1 MDSLIEDFLE
11 DCGVRGLTEET
22 VTNYRS
28 NLRIFSHFIENN
40 NGDLT
45 RVTIPDLRQFISYLK
60 NDRKNSMKRIS
71 NYFSALSSFYD
82 YLLTEEI
89 IETNP
94 ILPVRKRYI
103 RSYKKQGSLST
114 RQLISVDDMAMLIN
128 SILDPKWRAIALVFA
143 KTGIRRGELIRIEIK
158 DIDWSE
164 LSILLKPCPKR
175 TNLKVFFDDET
186 ARILQVWLQRR
197 EEFGFDKKKQHL
209 FTSRNGTPLQK
220 KIVTAKI
227 RHYAE
232 LVGLHNHKSDRLDE
246 KFTPH
251 CFRHWNTTWL
261 LRNGMP
267 REYVKMLRGDAKRE
281 AIDIYD
287 HIDYRDLQQKYIECI
302 PSLGIM

>member
-1 MDSLIEDFLE
+1 MK
-11 DCGVRGLTEET
+11 
-22 VTNYRS
+22 
-28 NLRIFSHFIENN
+28 NN
-40 NGDLT
+40 GGDLT
-45 RVTIPDLRQFISYLK
+45 KANVTDLKQFISYLK
-60 NDRKNSMKRIS
+60 KERKNSMKRVS

-82 YLLTEEI
+82 YLLTEKI
-89 IETNP
+89 VETNP
-94 ILPVRKRYI
+94 IPPVRKRYI
-103 RSYKKQGSLST
+103 RSYKKNGSLVA

-143 KTGIRRGELIRIEIK
+143 KTGIRRGELIRIEVN

-164 LSILLKPCPKR
+164 LSFLLKPCPKR

-186 ARILQVWLQRR
+186 ARILQVWIQRR
-197 EEFGFDKKKQHL
+197 DEFCFNKSKNHL

-220 KIVTAKI
+220 KVVTAKI
-227 RHYAE
+227 RSYAE
-232 LVGLHNHKSDRLDE
+232 LVGLHDHKSDRLDE

-287 HIDYRDLQQKYIECI
+287 HIDYQDLQQKYIECI
-302 PSLGIM
+302 PQLGIM